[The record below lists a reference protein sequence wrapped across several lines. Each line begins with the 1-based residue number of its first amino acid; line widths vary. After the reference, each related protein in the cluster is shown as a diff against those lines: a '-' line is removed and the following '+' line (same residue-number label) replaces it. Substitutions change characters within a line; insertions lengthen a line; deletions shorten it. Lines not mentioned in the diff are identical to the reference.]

1 METRDRIGA
10 VDTMDTTDPRRAGVP
25 AIAPPAPAAA
35 PPAPSAAPVATVAQA
50 TSDDHLIALWLHNR
64 SAHTQRAYRAD
75 IARFQAHVAAPFR
88 ALTLG
93 ALQDFADSLAG
104 LKPSSRVRTLAA
116 VKSLLAFGHR
126 LGYLPF
132 DVGRALKLPPRREGL
147 AARILEEA
155 DVQRMLALEAHPRNR
170 VLLRLLYA
178 SGIRVAELCAL
189 RWRDV
194 RPRADGAG
202 QIAVWGKGAKER
214 TILLPASVYQ
224 DLLALRRGAPEDA
237 PVFRSRKG
245 GGPLDTSQVLRVV
258 RAAATRAGIEAKVS
272 PHWLRH
278 SHATHALDRQ
288 APIHLVAAT
297 LGHSSVA
304 TTGKYLH
311 ARPSDSS
318 ARYLVV

>member
-1 METRDRIGA
+1 MVITQVR
-10 VDTMDTTDPRRAGVP
+10 
-25 AIAPPAPAAA
+25 PAAGMV
-35 PPAPSAAPVATVAQA
+35 SSEQVL
-50 TSDDHLIALWLHNR
+50 SDDHLIALWLHGR
-64 SAHTQRAYRAD
+64 SVHTQRAYRAD
-75 IARFQAHVAAPFR
+75 VERFLHYVARPLR
-88 ALTLG
+88 AVTLG
-93 ALQDFADSLAG
+93 DLQAFADSLGKLA
-104 LKPSSRVRTLAA
+104 PASQVRALAS
-116 VKSLLAFGHR
+116 VKSLFAFGHR

-132 DVGRALKLPPRREGL
+132 DVGRALKLPKRREGL
-147 AARILEEA
+147 AARILEET
-155 DVQRMLALEAHPRNR
+155 DVQRMLALETHPRNR

-194 RPRADGAG
+194 RPREGGAG

-224 DLLALRRGAPEDA
+224 DLLALRRGTSDDV

-258 RAAATRAGIEAKVS
+258 RAAATRAGIAAKVS

-278 SHATHALDRQ
+278 SHATHALERQ

-311 ARPSDSS
+311 ARPTDSS

>member
-1 METRDRIGA
+1 
-10 VDTMDTTDPRRAGVP
+10 VDDGVQIESVTAAIPVPRQ
-25 AIAPPAPAAA
+25 AA
-35 PPAPSAAPVATVAQA
+35 
-50 TSDDHLIALWLHNR
+50 SDAHLIALWLHNR

-75 IARFQAHVAAPFR
+75 ADRFLLHSGRPLQAV
-88 ALTLG
+88 TLG
-93 ALQDFADSLAG
+93 ALQDFADSLAAAG
-104 LKPSSRVRTLAA
+104 LEPASRGRTLAA

-147 AARILEEA
+147 AARILEET
-155 DVQRMLALEAHPRNR
+155 DVQRMLALEGHPRNR

-178 SGIRVAELCAL
+178 SGIRVAEICAL
-189 RWRDV
+189 CWRDV
-194 RPRADGAG
+194 RPRDGGAG
-202 QIAVWGKGAKER
+202 QIAVWGKGSKER
-214 TILLPASVYQ
+214 AILLPASVYQ
-224 DLLALRRGAPEDA
+224 DLLALRRGASDDV

-245 GGPLDTSQVLRVV
+245 GGPLDTSQVLRIV
-258 RAAATRAGIEAKVS
+258 RAAATRAGIAAKVS

-278 SHATHALDRQ
+278 SHATHALERQ

>member
-1 METRDRIGA
+1 
-10 VDTMDTTDPRRAGVP
+10 MDTDHTSILP
-25 AIAPPAPAAA
+25 A
-35 PPAPSAAPVATVAQA
+35 SASTNRTVALLPGQA
-50 TSDDHLIALWLHNR
+50 ISDEMLIDLWLHNR
-64 SAHTQRAYRAD
+64 SSHTQRAYRAD
-75 IARFQAHVAAPFR
+75 ADRFLLHVAHPLQAV
-88 ALTLG
+88 TLG
-93 ALQDFADSLAG
+93 ELQGFADG
-104 LKPSSRVRTLAA
+104 LSADGLGPSSRVRTLAA
-116 VKSLLAFGHR
+116 VKSLFAFGHR

-147 AARILEEA
+147 AARILEET
-155 DVQRMLALEAHPRNR
+155 DVQRLLALETHPRNR

-189 RWRDV
+189 CWRDV

-214 TILLPASVYQ
+214 AILLPAAVYQ
-224 DLLALRRGAPEDA
+224 DLVALRREAPEDA

-245 GGPLDTSQVLRVV
+245 GRSLDTSQVLRVV
-258 RAAATRAGIEAKVS
+258 RAAATRAGIAAKVS

-278 SHATHALDRQ
+278 SHATHALERQ

-311 ARPSDSS
+311 ARPTDSS

>member
-1 METRDRIGA
+1 
-10 VDTMDTTDPRRAGVP
+10 MDDGVQIESVTAAIPVPRQ
-25 AIAPPAPAAA
+25 AA
-35 PPAPSAAPVATVAQA
+35 
-50 TSDDHLIALWLHNR
+50 SDAHLIALWLHNR

-75 IARFQAHVAAPFR
+75 ADRFLLHSGRPLQAV
-88 ALTLG
+88 TLG
-93 ALQDFADSLAG
+93 ALQDFADSLAAAG
-104 LKPSSRVRTLAA
+104 LEPASRGRTLAA

-147 AARILEEA
+147 AARILEET
-155 DVQRMLALEAHPRNR
+155 DVQRMLALEGHPRNR

-178 SGIRVAELCAL
+178 SGIRVAEICAL
-189 RWRDV
+189 CWRDV
-194 RPRADGAG
+194 RPRDGGAG
-202 QIAVWGKGAKER
+202 QIAVWGKGSKER
-214 TILLPASVYQ
+214 AILLPASVYQ
-224 DLLALRRGAPEDA
+224 DLLALRRGASDDV

-245 GGPLDTSQVLRVV
+245 GGPLDTSQVLRIV
-258 RAAATRAGIEAKVS
+258 RAAATRAGIAAKVS

-278 SHATHALDRQ
+278 SHATHALERQ

>member
-1 METRDRIGA
+1 MGKNSQA
-10 VDTMDTTDPRRAGVP
+10 VMLIKPTTAVATGTATP
-25 AIAPPAPAAA
+25 PPAAAA
-35 PPAPSAAPVATVAQA
+35 PPAQA
-50 TSDDHLIALWLHNR
+50 TSDDHLIELWLHNR
-64 SAHTQRAYRAD
+64 SDHTQRAYRAD
-75 IARFQAHVAAPFR
+75 IARFQAH
-88 ALTLG
+88 LG

-194 RPRADGAG
+194 RPRADSAG
-202 QIAVWGKGAKER
+202 QISVWGKGAKER

-224 DLLALRRGAPEDA
+224 DLLALRRGASDDV

-258 RAAATRAGIEAKVS
+258 RAAATRAGIAAKVS

-278 SHATHALDRQ
+278 SHATHALERQ

>member
-1 METRDRIGA
+1 MMRHDQQYTPGDPLVDVQDAGA
-10 VDTMDTTDPRRAGVP
+10 ADSEGSLML
-25 AIAPPAPAAA
+25 
-35 PPAPSAAPVATVAQA
+35 PSAHTRQA
-50 TSDDHLIALWLHNR
+50 TSDAHLVDLWLHGR
-64 SAHTQRAYRAD
+64 SGHTRRAYRAD
-75 IARFQAHVAAPFR
+75 VNRFLAAAAKPLH
-88 ALTLG
+88 AITLDD
-93 ALQDFADSLAG
+93 LQGFADSLVAG
-104 LKPSSRVRTLAA
+104 KLAAASRVRILAA

-178 SGIRVAELCAL
+178 SGIRVSELCAL

-194 RPRADGAG
+194 RPRADNAG

-224 DLLALRRGAPEDA
+224 DLLTLRRGVPEDA

-258 RAAATRAGIEAKVS
+258 RAAAIRAGIEAKVS

-278 SHATHALDRQ
+278 SHATHALERQ

-311 ARPSDSS
+311 ARPTDSS

>member
-1 METRDRIGA
+1 MPGGAIVDRAQALDDGEE
-10 VDTMDTTDPRRAGVP
+10 GVSVEVGC
-25 AIAPPAPAAA
+25 ATNPPAVP
-35 PPAPSAAPVATVAQA
+35 TRQA
-50 TSDDHLIALWLHNR
+50 TSDAHLIDLWLHNR
-64 SAHTQRAYRAD
+64 SEHTRRAYRAD
-75 IARFQAHVAAPFR
+75 VDRFLSSVGVPLHQV
-88 ALTLG
+88 TLG
-93 ALQDFADSLAG
+93 DLQGFADSLAP
-104 LKPSSRVRTLAA
+104 LKPASRVRTLAA

-194 RPRADGAG
+194 RPRADNAG

-224 DLLALRRGAPEDA
+224 DLLALRPRDGRGGGASDDV

-258 RAAATRAGIEAKVS
+258 RAAATRAGIAAKVS

-278 SHATHALDRQ
+278 SHATHALERQ

-311 ARPSDSS
+311 ARPTDSS

>member
-1 METRDRIGA
+1 METRHSIDTVDA
-10 VDTMDTTDPRRAGVP
+10 VDTTNTRRAP
-25 AIAPPAPAAA
+25 AIAAPAPAND
-35 PPAPSAAPVATVAQA
+35 APSAPAPVPVAQA
-50 TSDDHLIALWLHNR
+50 TSDEHLIALWLHTR

-75 IARFQAHVAAPFR
+75 ITRFQAHGAAPFR

-93 ALQDFADSLAG
+93 TLQDFADSLAG

-155 DVQRMLALEAHPRNR
+155 DVQRMLALEVHPRNR

-194 RPRADGAG
+194 WPRADDAG
-202 QIAVWGKGAKER
+202 QISVWGKGAKER

-224 DLLALRRGAPEDA
+224 DLVALRRRDGDAPEDA

-258 RAAATRAGIEAKVS
+258 RAAATRAGIAAKVS
-272 PHWLRH
+272 PHWFRH
-278 SHATHALDRQ
+278 SHATHALERQ

-311 ARPSDSS
+311 ARPTDSS

>member
-1 METRDRIGA
+1 MT
-10 VDTMDTTDPRRAGVP
+10 
-25 AIAPPAPAAA
+25 
-35 PPAPSAAPVATVAQA
+35 SAAIGEATRGLVPTRMTQQA
-50 TSDDHLIALWLHNR
+50 TSDAHLIDLWLHNR
-64 SAHTQRAYRAD
+64 SPHTQRAYRAD
-75 IARFQAHVAAPFR
+75 TDRFLLHIDH
-88 ALTLG
+88 ALHAVTLG
-93 ALQDFADSLAG
+93 ELQDFADGLAAAG
-104 LKPSSRVRTLAA
+104 LESSSRVRTLAA

-132 DVGRALKLPPRREGL
+132 DVGRALKLPARREGL

-178 SGIRVAELCAL
+178 SGIRVAELCTL

-194 RPRADGAG
+194 RPRADGTG
-202 QIAVWGKGAKER
+202 QIAVWGKGSKER
-214 TILLPASVYQ
+214 AILLPASVYQ
-224 DLLALRRGAPEDA
+224 DLLALRRGASDDV

-245 GGPLDTSQVLRVV
+245 AGPLDTSQVLRIV
-258 RAAATRAGIEAKVS
+258 RAAATRAGIVAKVS

-278 SHATHALDRQ
+278 SHATHALERQ

>member
-1 METRDRIGA
+1 MNIRSSQL
-10 VDTMDTTDPRRAGVP
+10 
-25 AIAPPAPAAA
+25 
-35 PPAPSAAPVATVAQA
+35 SAAP
-50 TSDDHLIALWLHNR
+50 TSLSPAPQTHAESDTRLIDLWLHNR
-64 SAHTQRAYRAD
+64 SPHTQRAYRAD
-75 IARFQAHVAAPFR
+75 ADRFLLHVGHPLHAV
-88 ALTLG
+88 TLG
-93 ALQDFADSLAG
+93 ELQDFADSLAR

-147 AARILEEA
+147 AARILEET
-155 DVQRMLALEAHPRNR
+155 DVQRMLALETHPRNR

-189 RWRDV
+189 CWRDV

-214 TILLPASVYQ
+214 AILLPAAVYQ
-224 DLLALRRGAPEDA
+224 DLVALRREAPEDA

-245 GGPLDTSQVLRVV
+245 GGSLDTSQVLRVV
-258 RAAATRAGIEAKVS
+258 RAAATRAGIAAKVS

-278 SHATHALDRQ
+278 SHATHALERQ

-311 ARPSDSS
+311 ARPTDSS

>member
-1 METRDRIGA
+1 MDCAQALDGGEEVA
-10 VDTMDTTDPRRAGVP
+10 SVEVDCATNPP
-25 AIAPPAPAAA
+25 AIL
-35 PPAPSAAPVATVAQA
+35 TRQA
-50 TSDDHLIALWLHNR
+50 TSDAHLIDLWLHNR
-64 SAHTQRAYRAD
+64 SDHTQRAYRAD
-75 IARFQAHVAAPFR
+75 ADRFLLQVGHPLQAV
-88 ALTLG
+88 TLG
-93 ALQDFADSLAG
+93 ELQDFADSLAG
-104 LKPSSRVRTLAA
+104 LKASSRVRTLAA

-132 DVGRALKLPPRREGL
+132 DVGRALKLPARREGL

-155 DVQRMLALEAHPRNR
+155 DVQRMLALETHPRNR

-194 RPRADGAG
+194 RPRADRAEGAG
-202 QIAVWGKGAKER
+202 QISVWGKGAKER

-224 DLLALRRGAPEDA
+224 DLLALRPRDGRDGGASDDV

-258 RAAATRAGIEAKVS
+258 RAAAARAGIVAKVS

-278 SHATHALDRQ
+278 SHATHALERQ

>member
-1 METRDRIGA
+1 MTIMRYDQQYTPRSDLSDTRD
-10 VDTMDTTDPRRAGVP
+10 AGVADSEEFP
-25 AIAPPAPAAA
+25 LMPPAPAR
-35 PPAPSAAPVATVAQA
+35 QA
-50 TSDDHLIALWLHNR
+50 TSDAHLVDLWLHGR
-64 SAHTQRAYRAD
+64 SGHTERAYRAD
-75 IARFQAHVAAPFR
+75 INRFLGIVAKPLHAT
-88 ALTLG
+88 TLDD
-93 ALQDFADSLAG
+93 LQGFADSLVAG
-104 LKPSSRVRTLAA
+104 ELAAASRVRTLAA

-147 AARILEEA
+147 AARILEET

-194 RPRADGAG
+194 RPRADSAG
-202 QIAVWGKGAKER
+202 QISVWGKGAKER

-224 DLLALRRGAPEDA
+224 DLLALRRGASDDA

-258 RAAATRAGIEAKVS
+258 RAAATRAGIAAKVS

-278 SHATHALDRQ
+278 SHATHALERQ

-311 ARPSDSS
+311 ARPTDSS

>member
-1 METRDRIGA
+1 MVNQQIVTTRD
-10 VDTMDTTDPRRAGVP
+10 VQGVGL
-25 AIAPPAPAAA
+25 
-35 PPAPSAAPVATVAQA
+35 AQA
-50 TSDDHLIALWLHNR
+50 DSDANLIKLWLHGR

-75 IARFQAHVAAPFR
+75 IDRFLIYVGQPLHAVA
-88 ALTLG
+88 LG
-93 ALQDFADSLAG
+93 DLQGFADSLVG
-104 LKPSSRVRTLAA
+104 LKPASRVRTLAA

-132 DVGRALKLPPRREGL
+132 DVGRALKLPARRAGL

-155 DVQRMLALEAHPRNR
+155 DVQRMLALETHPRNR

-178 SGIRVAELCAL
+178 SGIRVAELCTL
-189 RWRDV
+189 RWCDV

-245 GGPLDTSQVLRVV
+245 GGPLDTSQVLRIV
-258 RAAATRAGIEAKVS
+258 RAAAIRAGIEAKVS

-278 SHATHALDRQ
+278 SHATHALERQ

-311 ARPSDSS
+311 ARPTDSS

>member
-1 METRDRIGA
+1 M
-10 VDTMDTTDPRRAGVP
+10 TTSTSPTSPTGLT
-25 AIAPPAPAAA
+25 
-35 PPAPSAAPVATVAQA
+35 SAAVATVTAAPSLAASAAQA
-50 TSDDHLIALWLHNR
+50 RSDAHLIDLWLHNR
-64 SAHTQRAYRAD
+64 SGHTQRAYRAD
-75 IARFQAHVAAPFR
+75 ADRFLLCVGHPLQAV
-88 ALTLG
+88 TLG
-93 ALQDFADSLAG
+93 ELQDFADSLAA
-104 LKPSSRVRTLAA
+104 LKPASRVRTLAA

-147 AARILEEA
+147 AARILEET
-155 DVQRMLALEAHPRNR
+155 DVQRMLALETHPRNR

-178 SGIRVAELCAL
+178 SGIRVAEVCAL

-194 RPRADGAG
+194 RPRTDSAG
-202 QIAVWGKGAKER
+202 QISVWGKGAKER

-224 DLLALRRGAPEDA
+224 DLLTLRRGAPEDA

-258 RAAATRAGIEAKVS
+258 RAAATRAGIAARVS

-278 SHATHALDRQ
+278 SHATHALERQ

-311 ARPSDSS
+311 ARPTDSS